1 VERRAARHPRRAGR
15 RDAARRRSVRRGP
28 LKITL
33 AVVGRLKEAYLVQA
47 EDEYRK
53 RLRPY
58 CTLAV
63 VEHKDEPALLASL
76 PERAHVYA
84 FDERGDS
91 PTSIDFANTVL
102 GHEEQ
107 RGGGAPVVF
116 VIGGAD
122 GHSEALRTRAVR
134 LLSFGRL
141 TIAHR
146 LVRVLVLE
154 QIYRAYRILR
164 GEPYHRE

>member
-1 VERRAARHPRRAGR
+1 M
-15 RDAARRRSVRRGP
+15 
-28 LKITL
+28 KITL
-33 AVVGRLKEAYLVQA
+33 AVVGRLKESYLVEA

-63 VEHKDEPALLASL
+63 QEYKDEAALIAAL
-76 PERAHVYA
+76 PERAHLYA
-84 FDERGDS
+84 FDERGEAL
-91 PTSIDFANTVL
+91 TSADFARDVVAA
-102 GHEEQ
+102 EEQ
-107 RGGGAPVVF
+107 HGGGAPVVLA
-116 VIGGAD
+116 IGGAD
-122 GHSEALRTRAVR
+122 GHSDALRRRAKR
-134 LLSFGRL
+134 LIAFGKL

-154 QIYRAYRILR
+154 QLYRAYKIVR